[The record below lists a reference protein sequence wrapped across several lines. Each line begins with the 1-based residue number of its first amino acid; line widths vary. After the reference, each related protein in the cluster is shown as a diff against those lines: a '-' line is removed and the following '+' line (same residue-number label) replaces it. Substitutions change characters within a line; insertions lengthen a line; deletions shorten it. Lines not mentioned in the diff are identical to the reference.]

1 MAQSTQENHF
11 QVAIVGAGPSGIAA
25 GVQAARRGMP
35 HVVLERTVLADT
47 IVKYQKGK
55 HVMDEPPALHLRKEL
70 AVPFVAGSREEV
82 LEGWAGAVKDA
93 AVNLWAGANFEVTA
107 VQGQKGNFT
116 LALKDGKQVS
126 AENVVITIGLQGN
139 LRTFGVSGDELPHV
153 GYQLDDPDQ
162 HVDKDIVVVGAGDA
176 AIENAVALAK
186 KNEVSIVNR
195 QEEFARA
202 KPGNR
207 KLIESAIKNGDV
219 RLYANA
225 TVNRIEGE
233 AIWLDTRDG
242 ELRVKA
248 NMIIGRL
255 GAEPPRTFLESMGIK
270 FPSKERSALPEVSPI
285 YESNVPGVFLTGAA
299 AGYPLIKH
307 CLNQGY
313 EVVEYILGN
322 YVEPGDEPLL
332 REKFAGLRGT
342 VNEIL
347 AVIQETLP
355 VFRGITT
362 IQLREFLVDSKVHQ
376 PKAGDVI
383 FRRNDFSDSFYS
395 ILEGTVDVIAPA
407 SNADRDSAGRS
418 EAANEIH
425 FSLAKGQYFG
435 EMSLVSG
442 QRRSA
447 TVIAGTTCVLIETP
461 RLSMNKLIN
470 SVPSVK
476 RTIDETFILRRL
488 QTSLG
493 SGLPL
498 AELETLVKASVI
510 ERFKPAQLLFKE
522 GDPSDGLHLIRRGSV
537 TIFRQVRGRDQ
548 VVSYLP
554 AGNIIGE
561 MALLS
566 PEARRTASVR
576 ATVLTETIRLPN
588 EAILQVMR
596 AHPELRRTLQEL
608 EAERLVENVTRG
620 ADTRTSD
627 LVSFLM
633 EAGAGEATDILLI
646 DEALCVRCNNCEI
659 ACAETHG
666 GVSRL
671 DREAGPS
678 FGTVHIPT
686 SCRHCENPKCMTDCP
701 PDALR
706 RYPTGEVYIM
716 DNCIGCGNCSV
727 NCPYGVIQMATV
739 EDAKRR
745 PMVSWLLFGGERFQR
760 AHGEEH
766 KKAVKCDLCRELP
779 GSGPGRTACVSSCPT
794 GAILRVN
801 PKQYVDELMLIH

>member
-1 MAQSTQENHF
+1 MADRF
-11 QVAIVGAGPSGIAA
+11 KIAIIGAGPSGLAA
-25 GVQAARRGMP
+25 GVQAALRKVS
-35 HVVLERTVLADT
+35 HVVLERAALANT

-55 HVMDEPPALHLRKEL
+55 HVMDEPPVLHLREEL
-70 AVPFVAGSREEV
+70 AVPFEAGTREDVLAGWEKAVADAGVDLR
-82 LEGWAGAVKDA
+82 AGA
-93 AVNLWAGANFEVTA
+93 GYEVTA
-107 VQGQKGNFT
+107 LKGARGDFV
-116 LALKDGKQVS
+116 LSLKSGEEIQ
-126 AENVVITIGLQGN
+126 AENVVVTIGLQGN
-139 LRTFGVSGDELPHV
+139 LRTFGVPGDDQPHV
-153 GYQLDDPDQ
+153 GYQLDDPDE
-162 HVDKDIVVVGAGDA
+162 HVDEDVVVVGAGDA
-176 AIENAVALAK
+176 AIENAVALARQ
-186 KNEVSIVNR
+186 NEVSIVNR

-207 KLIESAIKNGDV
+207 QLIEAAIRKGEV

-225 TVNRIEGE
+225 KVNRIDAK
-233 AIWLDTRDG
+233 AIHLDTPDG
-242 ELRVKA
+242 ELRVEA
-248 NMIIGRL
+248 NRIIGRL
-255 GAEPPRTFLESMGIK
+255 GAEPPRAFLEAMGVK
-270 FPSKERSALPEVSPI
+270 FPSKDRSALPELSPT
-285 YESNVPGVFLTGAA
+285 YESNVPGIYLTGAV

-322 YVEPGDEPLL
+322 YVEPADEPLL
-332 REKFAGLRGT
+332 RDKFAGLEGT
-342 VNEIL
+342 VSEIL
-347 AVIQETLP
+347 ARIQATLP
-355 VFRGITT
+355 VFGELTT
-362 IQLREFLVDSKVHQ
+362 IQLREFLVDSVIER
-376 PKAGDVI
+376 PKPGDVV

-395 ILEGTVDVIAPA
+395 ILEGSVEVVAPA
-407 SNADRDSAGRS
+407 TNADRDSAGGRPEVS
-418 EAANEIH
+418 ESR
-425 FSLAKGQYFG
+425 FRLSKGQYFG

-442 QRRSA
+442 RRRSA
-447 TVIAGTTCVLIETP
+447 TVIAGEGCVLVETP
-461 RLSMNKLIN
+461 RLSMNKLIQ
-470 SVPSVK
+470 SVASVK

-488 QTSLG
+488 QTSFG
-493 SGLPL
+493 TSVPFH
-498 AELETLVKASVI
+498 ELEALAKASVI
-510 ERFKPAQLLFKE
+510 ETFKPAQLLFKE

-537 TIFRQVRGRDQ
+537 TIFRNVRGKDQ

-566 PEARRTASVR
+566 PEAKRTASVA
-576 ATVLTETIRLPN
+576 ATVHTETIRLPN
-588 EAILQVMR
+588 EAILR
-596 AHPELRRTLQEL
+596 TINAHPELRRALQEL
-608 EAERLVENVTRG
+608 EEDRLVENVAR
-620 ADTRTSD
+620 ANDSRASD

-633 EAGAGEATDILLI
+633 SAGAGEATDILLI

-716 DNCIGCGNCSV
+716 DNCIGCGNCAA

-745 PMVSWLLFGGERFQR
+745 SMISWLLFGGERFVR
-760 AHGEEH
+760 ASGEEH

-801 PKQYVDELMLIH
+801 PKTYVDTVMQ

>member
-1 MAQSTQENHF
+1 MNDHF
-11 QVAIVGAGPSGIAA
+11 RIAIVGAGPSGLAA
-25 GVQAARRGMP
+25 GVQAARRGVS
-35 HVVLERTVLADT
+35 HIVLERAALANT

-55 HVMDEPPALHLRKEL
+55 HVMDEPPALSLRKEL
-70 AVPFVAGSREEV
+70 TVPFVAGSREQV
-82 LEGWAGAVKDA
+82 LQGWGRAVEEAK
-93 AVNLWAGANFEVTA
+93 VNLAAGPGFEVTA
-107 VQGQKGNFT
+107 VKGQKGDFVLT
-116 LALKDGKQVS
+116 LKDGKEIH
-126 AENVVITIGLQGN
+126 AEAVVITIGLQGN
-139 LRTFGVSGDELPHV
+139 LRTFGVKGDDLPHV
-153 GYQLDDPDQ
+153 GYQLDDPGE
-162 HVDKDIVVVGAGDA
+162 HVDKDVVVVGAGDA
-176 AIENAVALAK
+176 AIENAVALAQ

-207 KLIESAIKNGDV
+207 SLIEGAIKKGDV

-225 TVNRIEGE
+225 TVNRIEE
-233 AIWLDTRDG
+233 SAMWLDTREG
-242 ELRVKA
+242 EVRVET
-248 NMIIGRL
+248 NMVIGRL

-270 FPSKERSALPEVSPI
+270 FPSKDRSALPEVSPI
-285 YESNVPGVFLTGAA
+285 YETNVPGIFLTGAA

-322 YVEPGDEPLL
+322 YVEPADEPLL
-332 REKFAGLRGT
+332 REKFKGLPGS
-342 VNEIL
+342 VNDVL
-347 AVIQETLP
+347 ARIQATLP
-355 VFRGITT
+355 VFNGLTT
-362 IQLREFLVDSKVHQ
+362 LQLREFLVDSKVHQ
-376 PKAGDVI
+376 PNAGDVI
-383 FRRNDFSDSFYS
+383 FRRNDFSDTFFS
-395 ILEGTVDVIAPA
+395 ILEGSVEVVAPA
-407 SNADRDSAGRS
+407 SNADRDSDVGTRTV
-418 EAANEIH
+418 NESR
-425 FSLAKGQYFG
+425 FKLSKGQYFG

-442 QRRSA
+442 RRRSA
-447 TVIAGTTCVLIETP
+447 TVIAGGGCVLIETP

-470 SVPSVK
+470 SVPAVK

-498 AELETLVKASVI
+498 SDLETLAKAAVI
-510 ERFKPAQLLFKE
+510 ERFKPGQLLFKE

-537 TIFRQVRGRDQ
+537 TISRQVRGKDQ
-548 VVSYLP
+548 VMSYLP

-566 PEARRTASVR
+566 PHARRTASVS
-576 ATVLTETIRLPN
+576 ATVMTETIRVPN
-588 EAILQVMR
+588 EAILQLIGAR
-596 AHPELRRTLQEL
+596 PELRRTLQEL
-608 EAERLVENVTRG
+608 EEDRLVENVARG
-620 ADTRTSD
+620 KETRTTD

-633 EAGAGEATDILLI
+633 QAGAGEATDILLI

-666 GVSRL
+666 GISRL

-739 EDAKRR
+739 EDAKKR
-745 PMVSWLLFGGERFQR
+745 PMISWLLFGGDRFIR
-760 AHGEEH
+760 PHGEEH

-801 PKQYVDELMLIH
+801 PKAYVDELMQ